1 MHKYWFLIGS
11 ISKLISELLI
21 VIQFRLLSLI
31 NMLAND
37 KLIPKHGGTWNEG
50 YIYTID
56 NWIILKTLIF

>member
-1 MHKYWFLIGS
+1 MHRYWFLVGS

-21 VIQFRLLSLI
+21 VIQFILLSLI
-31 NMLAND
+31 NMSVND
-37 KLIPKHGGTWNEG
+37 KIIPKQGGTWSEG

>member
-1 MHKYWFLIGS
+1 MHRYWFLVGS

-21 VIQFRLLSLI
+21 VIQFILLSLI
-31 NMLAND
+31 NVSIND
-37 KLIPKHGGTWNEG
+37 KIIPTQGGTWSEG

>member
-1 MHKYWFLIGS
+1 MHRYWFLVGS

-21 VIQFRLLSLI
+21 VIQFILLSLI
-31 NMLAND
+31 NMLVND
-37 KLIPKHGGTWNEG
+37 KLIPKQGRTWSEG